1 MSERLLSVR
10 ALSVTFGDT
19 VAVRSVDLDVDR
31 GQCVALV
38 GESGSGKSVTARA
51 LVGLAGVDARV
62 RASELTLGTD
72 DLRRAG
78 NARWRRIRG
87 RRVGF
92 VLQDALTSLDP
103 LRRIGYEVAEPL
115 EIHRL
120 ANADELDDAVFGLLR
135 RAGIDDPERRWRQY
149 PHELSGGLRQRAL
162 IASALAAG
170 PELLIADEP
179 TTALDVV
186 VQQQILTL
194 LRDLRAAGTAVLLIS
209 HDLAV
214 VAESADTVAVMYA
227 GIIVERGPAE
237 VVLGAPA
244 HPYTNELLSA
254 APRLDGPVLASAAP
268 RWAAPAEIGC
278 PFAPRC
284 PLADADCRAG
294 IPEPVALA
302 DGRTVRCLRPGLAT
316 APVTP
321 VSAPPEPVVPVNKVP
336 LLEFRGASKRF
347 RLPGGDRT
355 VGLEPVSF
363 TLNPGQALGVVGE
376 SGSGKSTLA
385 RLALAHLTPDSGEV
399 LLDGAPWSGLRERE
413 RRPRR
418 HRVQL
423 IDQDPLSAFDPRH
436 SVAAIIGE
444 ALARIGSRA
453 ARAERVDELLADVGL
468 PRALR
473 DARPARLSG
482 GQRQRVAIARALAA
496 APDLIVADEPV
507 SALDITIQ
515 AQILDLFD
523 RVRRDSGAALLLI
536 SHDLAVVRRLCQR
549 VAVIQHG
556 RIVEIGD
563 TAAVFADPQHD
574 YTRELLAA
582 VPRPPGP
589 ATASDRS
596 SGRDRDLNSEAT
608 HEPAQSPPEHS
619 LSKGIA

>member
-10 ALSVTFGDT
+10 ELSVRFGDT

-62 RASELTLGTD
+62 SAGELTLGTD
-72 DLRRAG
+72 DLHGAS

-120 ANADELDDAVFGLLR
+120 ADAESLDDAVFGLLR

-186 VQQQILTL
+186 VQQQILRL

-244 HPYTNELLSA
+244 HPYTTELLSA
-254 APRLDGPVLASAAP
+254 APRLDGPVLTSAAP
-268 RWAAPAEIGC
+268 RWAAPADTGC

-284 PLADADCRAG
+284 PLADDDCRTD
-294 IPEPVALA
+294 IPEPIPLV
-302 DGRTVRCLRPGLAT
+302 DGRTVRCLHPGEAT
-316 APVTP
+316 APVIP
-321 VSAPPEPVVPVNKVP
+321 VSAPPEPVPVNPVP
-336 LLEFRGASKRF
+336 LLEFRAAGKHYQ
-347 RLPGGDRT
+347 LPGGGT
-355 VGLEPVSF
+355 VGLDPVSF
-363 TLNPGQALGVVGE
+363 TLHPGQALGVVGE

-399 LLDGAPWSGLRERE
+399 LLDGTPWSGLRERE
-413 RRPRR
+413 RRPHR

-444 ALARIGSRA
+444 ALSRIGSRA
-453 ARAERVDELLADVGL
+453 ARAERVDELLAEVGL
-468 PRALR
+468 PRTLR
-473 DARPARLSG
+473 DVRPARLSG

-589 ATASDRS
+589 ATASARS
-596 SGRDRDLNSEAT
+596 ACREHDLNPEAT
-608 HEPAQSPPEHS
+608 HEPSHSPPEHS

>member
-1 MSERLLSVR
+1 MSEPLLSVR
-10 ALSVTFGDT
+10 DLSVAFGRT
-19 VAVRSVDLDVDR
+19 VAVRSVDLEVER
-31 GQCVALV
+31 GRCVALV

-51 LVGLAGVDARV
+51 LVGLAGADARV
-62 RASELTLGTD
+62 RARELTLGTD
-72 DLRRAG
+72 DLRGA
-78 NARWRRIRG
+78 NSARWRRIRG

-120 ANADELDDAVFGLLR
+120 ATADDLDDAVFGLLR
-135 RAGIDDPERRWRQY
+135 RAGIGDPERRWRQY

-186 VQQQILTL
+186 VQQQILAL
-194 LRDLRAAGTAVLLIS
+194 LSELRAAGTAILLIS

-227 GIIVERGPAE
+227 GVVVEQGPAE

-244 HPYTNELLSA
+244 HPYTAELLSA
-254 APRLDGPVLASAAP
+254 APRLDGPTLVSTAP
-268 RWAAPAEIGC
+268 RWAEPAETGC

-284 PLADADCRAG
+284 PLAGDDCRTG
-294 IPEPVALA
+294 LPEPVPLA
-302 DGRTVRCLRPGLAT
+302 DGRSVRCLRPGLAT
-316 APVTP
+316 APVEVAT
-321 VSAPPEPVVPVNKVP
+321 APPEPAAAVDAVP
-336 LLEFRGASKRF
+336 LLEFRAAAKLY
-347 RLPGGDRT
+347 RLPGGGRA
-355 VGLEPVSF
+355 VGLEPASF
-363 TLNPGQALGVVGE
+363 TLRPGEALGVVGE

-385 RLALAHLTPDSGEV
+385 RLALAHLAPDSGEV
-399 LLDGAPWSGLRERE
+399 LLDGAPWSRLRERE
-413 RRPRR
+413 RRPHR
-418 HRVQL
+418 HRIQL
-423 IDQDPLSAFDPRH
+423 IDQDPVSAFDPRH
-436 SVAAIIGE
+436 AVATIIGE
-444 ALARIGSRA
+444 ALPRTWSRA
-453 ARAERVDELLADVGL
+453 ARSERVDELLTDVGL
-468 PRALR
+468 AHTLR

-536 SHDLAVVRRLCQR
+536 SHDLAVVRRLCRR
-549 VAVIQHG
+549 VAIVQDG

-563 TAAVFADPQHD
+563 TAAVFAHPQHA
-574 YTRELLAA
+574 YTRQLLAA
-582 VPRPPGP
+582 VPRPPVP
-589 ATASDRS
+589 AAAPELALST
-596 SGRDRDLNSEAT
+596 
-608 HEPAQSPPEHS
+608 PEHS

>member
-1 MSERLLSVR
+1 MNERLLSVR
-10 ALSVTFGDT
+10 ELSVSFGDA

-62 RASELTLGTD
+62 RAGELTLGTD
-72 DLRRAG
+72 DLRGAS

-120 ANADELDDAVFGLLR
+120 ADAENLDDAVFGLLR

-186 VQQQILTL
+186 VQQQILGL

-244 HPYTNELLSA
+244 HPYTIELLSA

-268 RWAAPAEIGC
+268 RWAAPADAGC

-284 PLADADCRAG
+284 PHADTDCRTAL
-294 IPEPVALA
+294 PEPVTLS
-302 DGRTVRCLRPGLAT
+302 DERTVRCLRPGVAT
-316 APVTP
+316 APVIP
-321 VSAPPEPVVPVNKVP
+321 VSAPPEPVAAVDQVP
-336 LLEFRGASKRF
+336 LLEFRGVSRRY
-347 RLPGGDRT
+347 RLPGGGRT

-363 TLNPGQALGVVGE
+363 TLAPGQALGVVGE

-399 LLDGAPWSGLRERE
+399 LLDGAPWSRLRERE
-413 RRPRR
+413 RRSHR

-423 IDQDPLSAFDPRH
+423 IDQDPVSAFDPRH

-444 ALARIGSRA
+444 ALSRIGSRA

-468 PRALR
+468 SRALR
-473 DARPARLSG
+473 DARPALLSG

-563 TAAVFADPQHD
+563 TPAVFADPQHE
-574 YTRELLAA
+574 YTRQLLAA

-589 ATASDRS
+589 AVASDPT
-596 SGRDRDLNSEAT
+596 AT
-608 HEPAQSPPEHS
+608 SPEHS

>member
-1 MSERLLSVR
+1 MSTPLLRVRGLSVD
-10 ALSVTFGDT
+10 FGGAA
-19 VAVRSVDLDVDR
+19 AVRQVDLDVDR
-31 GQCVALV
+31 GRCVAIV

-51 LVGLAGVDARV
+51 LIGLAGAGARV
-62 RASELTLGTD
+62 RASELTLGD
-72 DLRRAG
+72 ADLRRSTPAQ
-78 NARWRRIRG
+78 WRRIRG

-92 VLQDALTSLDP
+92 VHQDALTSLDP

-120 ANADELDDAVFGLLR
+120 ATADDLDDAVLGLLR
-135 RAGIDDPERRWRQY
+135 RAGIADPERRWRQY

-186 VQQQILTL
+186 VQQQILAL
-194 LRDLRAAGTAVLLIS
+194 LSELRAAGTAVLLIS

-227 GIIVERGPAE
+227 GVVVEQGPAAA
-237 VVLGAPA
+237 VLDEPA
-244 HPYTNELLSA
+244 HPYTTELLAA
-254 APRLDGPVLASAAP
+254 APRLEGPILASAAP
-268 RWAAPAEIGC
+268 RWAPPADTGC

-284 PLADADCRAG
+284 PLADADCRERL
-294 IPEPVALA
+294 PDPVALPG
-302 DGRTVRCLRPGLAT
+302 GRTVRCLHPGRAT
-316 APVTP
+316 ALVTP
-321 VSAPPEPVVPVNKVP
+321 VPTVPEPAADPDRTP
-336 LLEFRGASKRF
+336 LLEFRNAGRHY
-347 RLPGGDRT
+347 RLPDGGRN
-355 VGLEPVSF
+355 VALESVSF
-363 TLNPGQALGVVGE
+363 TLRPGEALGVVGE

-385 RLALAHLTPDSGEV
+385 RLALAHLTPDSGEI
-399 LLDGAPWSGLRERE
+399 LLDGEPWSRLRERE

-423 IDQDPLSAFDPRH
+423 IDQDPLSAFDPRY

-444 ALARIGSRA
+444 ALHRIGSRA
-453 ARAERVDELLADVGL
+453 ARSERVDELLAEVGL

-496 APDLIVADEPV
+496 APDLLVADEPV

-523 RVRRDSGAALLLI
+523 RVRRERGAALLFI
-536 SHDLAVVRRLCQR
+536 SHDLAVVRRLCPR
-549 VAVIQHG
+549 IAVIQHG

-563 TAAVFADPQHD
+563 TAAVFADPRRE
-574 YTRELLAA
+574 YTRRLLAA
-582 VPRPPGP
+582 VPRSPGP
-589 ATASDRS
+589 AAR
-596 SGRDRDLNSEAT
+596 
-608 HEPAQSPPEHS
+608 PELPHSLPERS
-619 LSKGIA
+619 LSKGLS